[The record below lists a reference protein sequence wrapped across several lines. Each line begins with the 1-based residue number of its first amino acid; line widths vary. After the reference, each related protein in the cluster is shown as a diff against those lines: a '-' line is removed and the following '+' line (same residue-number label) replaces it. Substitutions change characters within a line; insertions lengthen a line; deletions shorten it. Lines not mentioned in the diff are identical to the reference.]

1 MSKYYDKI
9 RAYQEQRKNVNVKKQ
24 EAAVKS
30 EFQDGYV
37 RFNIFASQSG
47 KRVIIILSAVL
58 LFILWQGWSFNKT
71 IKESQA
77 DRIQV
82 FKRLNEQDK
91 ALADSKAKIMA
102 LENQLKES
110 RSELDI
116 VSQKLKASDA
126 RAIILED
133 QLNEQKAT
141 IANLT
146 SAKEEL
152 TGQLGS
158 LKK

>member
-9 RAYQEQRKNVNVKKQ
+9 RAFQEQRKNVNIKQQ
-24 EAAVKS
+24 EAAVKN

-47 KRVIIILSAVL
+47 RRVIIILSAAL

-91 ALADSKAKIMA
+91 AFADSKAKIMV
-102 LENQLKES
+102 LEDQLKES

-126 RAIILED
+126 RAEVLEN

-141 IANLT
+141 ISKLT
-146 SAKEEL
+146 SVNQEL
-152 TGQLGS
+152 LSQLDS